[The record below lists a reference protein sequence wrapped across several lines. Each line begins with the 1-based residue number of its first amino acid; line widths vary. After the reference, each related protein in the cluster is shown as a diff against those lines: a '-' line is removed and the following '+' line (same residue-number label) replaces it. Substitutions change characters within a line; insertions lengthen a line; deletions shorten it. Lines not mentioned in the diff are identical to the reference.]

1 MDKQQLFLANN
12 IFDIDSA
19 LDRLEENLFT
29 SSEEKSAIS
38 TEPISQQIV
47 DIVKQQQNK
56 GFEEGNANETLSDG
70 CESETLDDNKSE
82 SNESFFE
89 FETKNREN
97 NFSGTLDLE
106 TATVDDSRADETT
119 IEDVIRTDTCDIDF
133 TQTISAASFTI
144 NDQTQDSI
152 ISSSDSSDSE
162 DLTNSSD
169 DRDKVH
175 LNSEITSQITSHME
189 HDESSKRLISDESSN
204 QVEENVD
211 DQPVTTDLTL
221 TKTVELT
228 ENEPEPEQEEE
239 PEAVPV
245 EVDAQP
251 ESEQRTLNGGKFEIP
266 QPIEA
271 VMVRHVEEA
280 NDMKEMSLNNFE
292 STMDD
297 ISDAELESLE
307 QELEDLVAIV
317 ELSNEKS
324 SSETAVKVLE
334 DSIEKASEVK
344 EETEAVIK
352 IIEPEQP
359 PPADPKEL
367 AKEEEETL
375 KELKLKERKLD
386 ELPEDP
392 SEIQEVR
399 AVTEEQ
405 DVDQR
410 ESSAASEA
418 QEAVEPSN
426 IEPSATLT
434 DADAAQPDIS
444 TSSTDE
450 STSIQNL
457 PSQSNEDFSI
467 NESNSTGSL
476 TSAPDL
482 GRVPPYWIPDSM
494 TNQCMQC
501 DAKFSLIKR
510 RHHCR
515 ACGLLLCS
523 TCCNEKFILPYLG
536 SEGRICKNCLEIL
549 IVQAQ
554 QQQQNQPRNPNPAN
568 PMEYCSTLPPQQQV
582 NVTATQPPVV
592 MVPGV
597 LKRGPRTSERKSV
610 IFSDGI
616 RPGTDLDETSA
627 NVPTRESVEKPP
639 KFNMPTL
646 NEKTNSFIPET
657 TNELPPILL
666 KESEFKFVD
675 NNLSLVQR
683 LRQEELKF
691 AINKNFFVTV
701 KIVTREF
708 YISFLQ

>member
-1 MDKQQLFLANN
+1 M
-12 IFDIDSA
+12 
-19 LDRLEENLFT
+19 
-29 SSEEKSAIS
+29 
-38 TEPISQQIV
+38 
-47 DIVKQQQNK
+47 
-56 GFEEGNANETLSDG
+56 
-70 CESETLDDNKSE
+70 
-82 SNESFFE
+82 
-89 FETKNREN
+89 
-97 NFSGTLDLE
+97 
-106 TATVDDSRADETT
+106 
-119 IEDVIRTDTCDIDF
+119 
-133 TQTISAASFTI
+133 SAASFTI
-144 NDQTQDSI
+144 NDKTPESI

-162 DLTNSSD
+162 DLTNSSNEH
-169 DRDKVH
+169 DKVQ
-175 LNSEITSQITSHME
+175 LDSEVTSQITSHME
-189 HDESSKRLISDESSN
+189 HDESSKRLISDESSKF
-204 QVEENVD
+204 EENVD

-228 ENEPEPEQEEE
+228 ENEPEPEPE
-239 PEAVPV
+239 PKEKPQPEPIVFV
-245 EVDAQP
+245 AQP
-251 ESEQRTLNGGKFEIP
+251 EPEQRTLNVPKIEIP

-271 VMVRHVEEA
+271 VMVRHVEEL

-297 ISDAELESLE
+297 ISDNELESLE
-307 QELEDLVAIV
+307 QELEDLVAIA
-317 ELSNEKS
+317 ELVVEKS
-324 SSETAVKVLE
+324 NGETAVKALE
-334 DSIEKASEVK
+334 DSIENASEVK
-344 EETEAVIK
+344 EETAAVIK
-352 IIEPEQP
+352 ISEPDHS
-359 PPADPKEL
+359 PPAEPSETV
-367 AKEEEETL
+367 KEEELATEAQ
-375 KELKLKERKLD
+375 LD
-386 ELPEDP
+386 GLPEDP
-392 SEIQEVR
+392 SEIQEVS
-399 AVTEEQ
+399 AVTEER

-418 QEAVEPSN
+418 QEAVEPM
-426 IEPSATLT
+426 ILEPSATIADP
-434 DADAAQPDIS
+434 DA
-444 TSSTDE
+444 SSTDE

-482 GRVPPYWIPDSM
+482 GRVPPYWIPDTM

-501 DAKFSLIKR
+501 DAKFSMIKR

-523 TCCNEKFILPYLG
+523 SCCNEKFVLPYLG

-549 IVQAQ
+549 IVQA

-582 NVTATQPPVV
+582 NVTAAQPLPVV

-616 RPGTDLDETSA
+616 RPGTDLDETSGS
-627 NVPTRESVEKPP
+627 VPTRESVEKPP
-639 KFNMPTL
+639 KFNQPIL
-646 NEKTNSFIPET
+646 NDKTNSFIPET
-657 TNELPPILL
+657 SNELPPVLL

-683 LRQEELKF
+683 LRQEEMKF

-701 KIVTREF
+701 KIVTRKF
-708 YISFLQ
+708 RRVLNH